1 MATRAQWIAGT
12 RPRTLPAAIAPVLVG
27 TAIADFEGSARIGI
41 ALCALVVALALQVGV
56 NFANDYSD
64 GIRGTDDVRVGPVR
78 LVGQKLATPT
88 QVKRAAF
95 LSFAIAGIAG
105 LIMAAVSG
113 FWILLPVGITAMLA
127 AWFYT
132 GGSKPYGYLGL
143 GEVFVFTYFGLV
155 AVIGTSASQTG
166 NISSLS
172 ILGGISCGLLSTAIL
187 LANNVRDIPSD
198 LGAGK
203 NTLAVRLGDKKTR
216 ALYQFMVVVGIGI
229 STAMSLIENG
239 PTLAWVAISA
249 GFIAVEP
256 IKVIRSGAEGKALI
270 PVLAGTAKTLFV
282 FSLIVS
288 FAIANS

>member
-1 MATRAQWIAGT
+1 MATRSQWIAGT

-27 TAIADFEGSARIGI
+27 TAIADFLGSARIGI
-41 ALCALVVALALQVGV
+41 AVCALVVALALQIGV

-95 LSFAIAGIAG
+95 LSFTVAAFAGV
-105 LIMAAVSG
+105 IMATVSG
-113 FWILLPVGITAMLA
+113 LWILLPIGLTAVLA

-132 GGSKPYGYLGL
+132 GGSRPYGYLGF
-143 GEVFVFTYFGLV
+143 GELFVFTYFGLV

-166 NISSLS
+166 SISVLA

-187 LANNVRDIPSD
+187 LANNIRDIPSD
-198 LGAGK
+198 VNAGK
-203 NTLAVRLGDKKTR
+203 KTLAVRLGDKKTR
-216 ALYQFMVVVGIGI
+216 ALYQLTVVAGIAI
-229 STAMSLIENG
+229 AVAMSLLENG
-239 PTLAWVAISA
+239 PLLAWVAISA
-249 GFIAVEP
+249 GFTAIEP
-256 IKVIRSGAEGKALI
+256 IKIIRSGAQGKSLI
-270 PVLAGTAKTLFV
+270 PVLAGTGKTLFV

>member
-1 MATRAQWIAGT
+1 MATRSQWIAGT

-41 ALCALVVALALQVGV
+41 AVCALVVALALQVGV

-78 LVGQKLATPT
+78 LVGQKLAAPSA
-88 QVKRAAF
+88 VKRAAF
-95 LSFAIAGIAG
+95 LSFAVAGISG
-105 LIMAAVSG
+105 LIMATVSG
-113 FWILLPVGITAMLA
+113 LWILLPVGITAMLA

-132 GGSKPYGYLGL
+132 GGSKPYGYLGF

-166 NISSLS
+166 NISALS
-172 ILGGISCGLLSTAIL
+172 VLGGVSCGLLSTAIL

-198 LGAGK
+198 LVAGK
-203 NTLAVRLGDKKTR
+203 KTLAVRLGDKKTR
-216 ALYQFMVVVGIGI
+216 ALFQLTVVAGIGI
-229 STAMSLIENG
+229 SVAMSLIEDG
-239 PTLAWVAISA
+239 PTLAWVALSA
-249 GFIAVEP
+249 GFVAIEP
-256 IKVIRSGAEGKALI
+256 IKVIRSGAQGKALI
-270 PVLAGTAKTLFV
+270 PALAGTGKTLFV
-282 FSLIVS
+282 FSLILS

>member
-1 MATRAQWIAGT
+1 MATRSQWIAGT

-41 ALCALVVALALQVGV
+41 AVCALVVALALQVGV

-78 LVGQKLATPT
+78 LVGQKLAAPSA
-88 QVKRAAF
+88 VKRAAF
-95 LSFAIAGIAG
+95 LSFAVAGISG
-105 LIMAAVSG
+105 LIMATVSG
-113 FWILLPVGITAMLA
+113 LWILLPVGITAMLA

-132 GGSKPYGYLGL
+132 GGSKPYGYLGF

-166 NISSLS
+166 NISALS
-172 ILGGISCGLLSTAIL
+172 VLGGVSCGLLSTAIL

-198 LGAGK
+198 LVAGK
-203 NTLAVRLGDKKTR
+203 KTLAVRLGDKKTR
-216 ALYQFMVVVGIGI
+216 ALFQVTVFAGIGI
-229 STAMSLIENG
+229 SVAMSLIENG
-239 PTLAWVAISA
+239 PTLAWVALSA
-249 GFIAVEP
+249 GFVAIEP
-256 IKVIRSGAEGKALI
+256 IKVIRSGAQGKALI
-270 PVLAGTAKTLFV
+270 PALAGTGKTLFV
-282 FSLIVS
+282 FSLILS

>member
-27 TAIADFEGSARIGI
+27 TSIAQFEGAARIGI
-41 ALCALVVALALQVGV
+41 AVCALVVALALQVGV

-78 LVGQKLATPT
+78 LVGQKLATPV

-95 LSFAIAGIAG
+95 LSFAVAGIAG
-105 LIMAAVSG
+105 LAMAAVSG
-113 FWILLPVGITAMLA
+113 FWVLVPVGLTAMLA

-132 GGSKPYGYLGL
+132 GGAKPYGYLGL
-143 GEVFVFTYFGLV
+143 GEAFVFTYFGLV

-166 NISSLS
+166 NISVLS
-172 ILGGISCGLLSTAIL
+172 VLGGVSCGLLSTAIL

-198 LGAGK
+198 TDAGK
-203 NTLAVRLGDKKTR
+203 KTLAVRLGDNRTR
-216 ALYQFMVVVGIGI
+216 TLYQISVLAGIGI
-229 STAMSLIENG
+229 SIFMSLIENG

-249 GFIAVEP
+249 GFIAIEP
-256 IKVIRSGAEGKALI
+256 IKVIRSGAKGRDLI
-270 PVLAGTAKTLFV
+270 PVLAGTGKALFV
-282 FSLIVS
+282 FSLIIS

>member
-1 MATRAQWIAGT
+1 MATRSQWIAGT

-41 ALCALVVALALQVGV
+41 AVCAFVVALALQVGV

-88 QVKRAAF
+88 AVKRAAF
-95 LSFAIAGIAG
+95 LSFAVAGISG
-105 LIMAAVSG
+105 LIMATVSG
-113 FWILLPVGITAMLA
+113 LWILLPVGITAMLA

-132 GGSKPYGYLGL
+132 GGSKPYGYLGF

-166 NISSLS
+166 SISALS
-172 ILGGISCGLLSTAIL
+172 VFGGVSCGLLSTAIL

-198 LGAGK
+198 LVAGK
-203 NTLAVRLGDKKTR
+203 KTLAVRLGDKKTR
-216 ALYQFMVVVGIGI
+216 ALFQVTVVAGIGI
-229 STAMSLIENG
+229 SVAMSLIENG
-239 PTLAWVAISA
+239 PTLA
-249 GFIAVEP
+249 
-256 IKVIRSGAEGKALI
+256 
-270 PVLAGTAKTLFV
+270 GTGKTLFV
-282 FSLIVS
+282 FSLILS

>member
-113 FWILLPVGITAMLA
+113 LWILLPVGITAMLA

-270 PVLAGTAKTLFV
+270 PVLAGTGKTLFV

>member
-12 RPRTLPAAIAPVLVG
+12 RTRTLPAAIAPVLVG

-270 PVLAGTAKTLFV
+270 PVLAGTGKTLFV

>member
-1 MATRAQWIAGT
+1 MATRSQWIAGT

-27 TAIADFEGSARIGI
+27 TAIADFEGSACIGI

-78 LVGQKLATPT
+78 LVGQKLAAPSA
-88 QVKRAAF
+88 VKRAAF
-95 LSFAIAGIAG
+95 LSFAVAGISG
-105 LIMAAVSG
+105 LIMATVSG
-113 FWILLPVGITAMLA
+113 LWILLPVGITAMLA

-132 GGSKPYGYLGL
+132 GGSKPYGYLGF

-166 NISSLS
+166 NISALS
-172 ILGGISCGLLSTAIL
+172 VLGGVSCGLLSTAIL

-198 LGAGK
+198 LVAGK
-203 NTLAVRLGDKKTR
+203 KTLAVRLGDKKTR
-216 ALYQFMVVVGIGI
+216 ALFQLTVVAGIGI
-229 STAMSLIENG
+229 SVAMSLIEDG
-239 PTLAWVAISA
+239 PTLAWVALSA
-249 GFIAVEP
+249 GFVAIEP
-256 IKVIRSGAEGKALI
+256 IKVIRSGAQGKALI
-270 PVLAGTAKTLFV
+270 PALAGTGKTLFV
-282 FSLIVS
+282 FSLILS

>member
-1 MATRAQWIAGT
+1 MATRSQWIAGT

-41 ALCALVVALALQVGV
+41 AVCALVVALALQVGV

-78 LVGQKLATPT
+78 LVGQKLAAPSA
-88 QVKRAAF
+88 VKRAAF
-95 LSFAIAGIAG
+95 LSFAVAGISG
-105 LIMAAVSG
+105 LIMATVSG
-113 FWILLPVGITAMLA
+113 LWILLPVGITAMLA

-132 GGSKPYGYLGL
+132 GGSKPYGYLGF

-166 NISSLS
+166 NISALS
-172 ILGGISCGLLSTAIL
+172 VLGGVSCGLLSTAIL

-198 LGAGK
+198 LVAGK
-203 NTLAVRLGDKKTR
+203 KTLAVRLGDKKTR
-216 ALYQFMVVVGIGI
+216 ALFQVTVVAGIGI
-229 STAMSLIENG
+229 SVAMSLIENG
-239 PTLAWVAISA
+239 PTLAWVALSA
-249 GFIAVEP
+249 GFVAIEP
-256 IKVIRSGAEGKALI
+256 IKVIRSGAQGKALI
-270 PVLAGTAKTLFV
+270 PALAGTGKTLFV
-282 FSLIVS
+282 FSLILS

>member
-1 MATRAQWIAGT
+1 MATRSQWIAGT

-41 ALCALVVALALQVGV
+41 AVCALVVALALQVGV

-78 LVGQKLATPT
+78 LVGQKLAAPSA
-88 QVKRAAF
+88 VKRAAF
-95 LSFAIAGIAG
+95 LSFAVAGISG
-105 LIMAAVSG
+105 LIMATVSG
-113 FWILLPVGITAMLA
+113 LWILLPVGITAMLA

-132 GGSKPYGYLGL
+132 GGSKPYGYLGF

-166 NISSLS
+166 NISALS
-172 ILGGISCGLLSTAIL
+172 VLGGVSCGLLSTAIL

-198 LGAGK
+198 LVAGK
-203 NTLAVRLGDKKTR
+203 KTLAVRLGDKKTR
-216 ALYQFMVVVGIGI
+216 ALFQVTVVAGIGI
-229 STAMSLIENG
+229 SVAMSLIENG
-239 PTLAWVAISA
+239 PTLAWVALSA
-249 GFIAVEP
+249 GFVAIEP
-256 IKVIRSGAEGKALI
+256 IKVIRSGAQGKVLI
-270 PVLAGTAKTLFV
+270 PALAGTGKTLFV
-282 FSLIVS
+282 FSLILS

>member
-270 PVLAGTAKTLFV
+270 PVLAGTGKTLFV

>member
-27 TAIADFEGSARIGI
+27 TSIAHFEGNTRIGI

-78 LVGQKLATPT
+78 LVGQKLATPL

-95 LSFAIAGIAG
+95 LSFAVAGVAG
-105 LIMAAVSG
+105 LAMAAASG
-113 FWILLPVGITAMLA
+113 FWILLPVGLTAMLA

-132 GGSKPYGYLGL
+132 GGAKPYGYLGL

-155 AVIGTSASQTG
+155 AVIGTSACQTG
-166 NISSLS
+166 SISALS
-172 ILGGISCGLLSTAIL
+172 VLGGVSCGLLSTAIL

-198 LGAGK
+198 TDAGK
-203 NTLAVRLGDKKTR
+203 KTLAVRLGDKKTR
-216 ALYQFMVVVGIGI
+216 TLYQISVLAGIGI
-229 STAMSLIENG
+229 SIIMSVIGNG

-249 GFIAVEP
+249 GFIALEP
-256 IKVIRSGAEGKALI
+256 IKVIRSGAKGRDLI
-270 PVLAGTAKTLFV
+270 PVLAGTGKTLFI

>member
-1 MATRAQWIAGT
+1 MATRSQWIAGT

-27 TAIADFEGSARIGI
+27 TAIADFAGSARIGI
-41 ALCALVVALALQVGV
+41 ALCALVVALALQIGV

-78 LVGQKLATPT
+78 LVGQKLATPSA
-88 QVKRAAF
+88 VKGAAF
-95 LSFAIAGIAG
+95 LSFTVAGIAG
-105 LIMAAVSG
+105 LIMAAASG
-113 FWILLPVGITAMLA
+113 LWILLPVGLSAMLA

-166 NISSLS
+166 NISVLS
-172 ILGGISCGLLSTAIL
+172 VLGGVSCGLLSTAIL

-198 LGAGK
+198 IVAGK
-203 NTLAVRLGDKKTR
+203 KTLAVRLGDAKTR
-216 ALYQFMVVVGIGI
+216 ALFVLTVMVGIGI
-229 STAMSLIENG
+229 SIAMSLIEKG
-239 PTLAWVAISA
+239 PTLAWVAVSA

-256 IKVIRSGAEGKALI
+256 IKVIRSGAQGKALI
-270 PVLAGTAKTLFV
+270 TVLAGTGKTLFV
-282 FSLIVS
+282 FSLILS